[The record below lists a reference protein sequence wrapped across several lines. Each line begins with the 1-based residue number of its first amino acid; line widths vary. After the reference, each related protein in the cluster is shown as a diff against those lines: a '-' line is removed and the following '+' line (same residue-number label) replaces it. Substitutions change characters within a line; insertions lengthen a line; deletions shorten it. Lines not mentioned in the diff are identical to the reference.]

1 MIPKGMHLF
10 GHVPIRH
17 QLTNTIHTNKQEEQ
31 NKLIN
36 MLFLLKKLIRN
47 TLRSSNGYLLIT

>member
-36 MLFLLKKLIRN
+36 MLFLLKKID
-47 TLRSSNGYLLIT
+47 T

>member
-17 QLTNTIHTNKQEEQ
+17 QLTNTIHTIEQEEQ
-31 NKLIN
+31 NKLIS
-36 MLFLLKKLIRN
+36 MLFLLKNRYV
-47 TLRSSNGYLLIT
+47 TL